1 MRGLEH
7 TAAAPLLPTNA
18 MPMLQDDW
26 GGDFETLAS
35 ANGHAVLAVDL
46 PGHGSSGSFAVHADR
61 RVVGAAS
68 PSSPPAVSP
77 AGGGDD
83 ERDRAFGSIGEGITP
98 LANGGGG
105 APGPDST
112 TSPQLRPQSR
122 ERSSGNSTSSGQEVG
137 GGGDDGDDGVPL
149 WGLGGV
155 GLAAEAVCAVCDAV
169 GAGPYLVVGYS
180 MGGRVALAM
189 AARRPSLMERGGGL
203 VLVSSSPGLTR

>member
-1 MRGLEH
+1 MRDLEH
-7 TAAAPLLPTNA
+7 TAAAPTNA

-26 GGDFETLAS
+26 GGDFATLAS

-46 PGHGSSGSFAVHADR
+46 PGHGSSGSFAVHAGR

-68 PSSPPAVSP
+68 PSSFPPADSP

-83 ERDRAFGSIGEGITP
+83 ERDRAFGSIGEGVIP

-122 ERSSGNSTSSGQEVG
+122 EGSSGNSTSSGQEVG

-189 AARRPSLMERGGGL
+189 AARRPSLMEGGGGL